1 MDPVLRVLAAA
12 LALVPGGLAVLAAV
26 RKITEFRRRHAGLR
40 PHPRGGGGRGWAGGV
55 REPRRPLPPHGAGAA
70 ALPIPDD
77 AEPTWIYSAGLRN
90 PAVFE
95 LQRIPG

>member
-1 MDPVLRVLAAA
+1 
-12 LALVPGGLAVLAAV
+12 
-26 RKITEFRRRHAGLR
+26 
-40 PHPRGGGGRGWAGGV
+40 
-55 REPRRPLPPHGAGAA
+55 
-70 ALPIPDD
+70 LPIPDD